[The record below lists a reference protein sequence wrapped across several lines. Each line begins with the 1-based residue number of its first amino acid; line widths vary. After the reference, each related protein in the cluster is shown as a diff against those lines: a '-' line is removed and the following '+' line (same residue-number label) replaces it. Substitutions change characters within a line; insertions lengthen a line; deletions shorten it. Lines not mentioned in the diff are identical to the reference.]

1 MEDFRKRKAFE
12 KVCKHFAWLTFK
24 HLRKVTSE
32 DVRLRHTKRKAQFF
46 FYNKRC
52 FVMFVTAD
60 CISFLLKFQL
70 LYI

>member
-12 KVCKHFAWLTFK
+12 KVGKHFAWFTFK

-46 FYNKRC
+46 FFTTSVVLSC
-52 FVMFVTAD
+52 
-60 CISFLLKFQL
+60 S
-70 LYI
+70 